1 MVMLFSGLSVVLAVP
16 TAAIAID
23 PDSIHRPA
31 IGYGSINYKPIDHG
45 SIDHGSTDRQSN
57 DSAISDAIDRDVW
70 LWAQSLDFR
79 GLPVTAEAIAA
90 HTPYPITAIRQT
102 LARFGWP
109 PQA

>member
-1 MVMLFSGLSVVLAVP
+1 MVMLFSGLSVALAVP
-16 TAAIAID
+16 TGSIAID
-23 PDSIHRPA
+23 PDSLHRPA
-31 IGYGSINYKPIDHG
+31 IGYGSIDHQSSDHG
-45 SIDHGSTDRQSN
+45 SSDRQSN
-57 DSAISDAIDRDVW
+57 DSAISDAINRDVW

-90 HTPYPITAIRQT
+90 HTPYPIAAIRQT